1 MRTIGLIGMIAALAA
16 GYLPAAL
23 SSPVASSSLAA
34 ASSSPETN
42 KVKPFRPILQNK
54 GRLVVHSNPIA
65 IDIGAA
71 PSDTAQQQD
80 LLGTRI
86 PGKEQSIASAAIK
99 YLSATHGIA
108 EDSIRTTSVYTDA
121 VSGITHVYAV
131 QTLNGINI
139 ANAVANVNVSKDGKV
154 ISSSE
159 SFIGNATTS
168 MAAAAMHPGFAPQSS
183 SLDLAKQALQVLGQ
197 HLDIAVEQ
205 SISNQI
211 TASTVASGSST
222 GSGQPYILLEQVP
235 QSLSIS
241 GTATAQMSFT
251 QQADGSVVATWLVN
265 LEQQDHWWNAQV
277 DLATG
282 KVVSLAD
289 WYASSESYYVYAKNV
304 VSPDSGKRT
313 MVVDPA
319 HSSASPKGWVTE
331 GSTYGNN
338 VWAQNNPLGGNGWK
352 NNHRP
357 NAQNGK
363 FEYPLDLTQEPS
375 SYVDAAIT
383 QLFYTNNI
391 MHDLSY
397 IYGFDEAAGNFQDE
411 NFSGKGAGGDAVI
424 ANAQDGS
431 GTNNANFATPPDGQR
446 PRMRMYV
453 WTMTSPRRDGDL
465 EQDIVAH
472 EYTHGISNRLT
483 GGPSNADCLN
493 YGESGGMGEGW
504 SDAVASI
511 LRLKAT
517 DTKDTDLM
525 LGDYVYT
532 KNIRNYPYS
541 TSMRTNPSTYKYLD
555 RPDYQEV
562 HAIGEVWAEMLY
574 EVLWALIEK
583 NGFADDIFAHDLSKG
598 NSIMLQ
604 IMLDGMKLQPCTP
617 TFIDARNAI
626 LQAEENLTGGKNKC
640 EIWKAFAKR
649 GLGAKASG
657 QDGGRH
663 SEDYTVPSGC

>member
-1 MRTIGLIGMIAALAA
+1 MRTIGLIGIAAALAA
-16 GYLPAAL
+16 SYLPTVSA
-23 SSPVASSSLAA
+23 SPVAAA
-34 ASSSPETN
+34 AAGG
-42 KVKPFRPILQNK
+42 VKPFRPILKDK
-54 GRLVVHSNPIA
+54 GRLVVHNEPISL
-65 IDIGAA
+65 DINEAA
-71 PSDTAQQQD
+71 SDTAQQQQ
-80 LLGTRI
+80 LVGTKI
-86 PGKEQSIASAAIK
+86 PDEEQSIASAAIK
-99 YLSATHGIA
+99 YLSSTHGVA
-108 EDSIRTTSVYTDA
+108 ADSIRTTSVYTDTA
-121 VSGITHVYAV
+121 SGITHVYAV
-131 QTLNGINI
+131 QTFNGIDI
-139 ANAVANVNVSKDGKV
+139 SNAVANVNVSKDGKV

-159 SFIGNATTS
+159 SFVGNLTAS
-168 MAAAAMHPGFAPQSS
+168 AAAHPGFTAQSS
-183 SLDLAKQALQVLGQ
+183 SLDVAKQALAVLGQ

-205 SISNQI
+205 SISNKI
-211 TASTVASGSST
+211 TASAVASST
-222 GSGQPYILLEQVP
+222 GGQPYILLEKVP
-235 QSLSIS
+235 EALSIS
-241 GTATAQMSFT
+241 GTATAQMAFT

-277 DLATG
+277 DLAAG

-289 WYASSESYYVYAKNV
+289 WYASSESYYVYPKDV
-304 VSPDSGKRT
+304 VSPASGKRT
-313 MVVDPA
+313 LVVDPA
-319 HSSASPKGWVTE
+319 NSSASPKGWVTE

-357 NAQNGK
+357 DAQDGK
-363 FEYPLDLTQEPS
+363 FEYDLDLTQQPS

-397 IYGFDEAAGNFQDE
+397 IYGFDEAAGNFQDV
-411 NFSGKGAGGDAVI
+411 NYSGKGAGNDAVI

-453 WTMTSPRRDGDL
+453 WTMTNPQRDGDL

-504 SDAVASI
+504 SDAVANI
-511 LRLKAT
+511 LRLKAS
-517 DTKDTDLM
+517 DTKDTDLI

-574 EVLWALIEK
+574 EVMWALIEK

-604 IMLDGMKLQPCTP
+604 ILLDGMKLQPCTP

-626 LQAEENLTGGKNKC
+626 LQAEKNLTGGKNKC
-640 EIWKAFAKR
+640 VIWSAFAKR
-649 GLGAKASG
+649 GLGVNASG
-657 QDGGRH
+657 QDGGKH
-663 SEDYTVPSGC
+663 SEDYTVPSDC